1 MKQDCSTSSQHTL
14 CGFHCQIFV
23 QKKWIQ
29 IEQDV
34 GKTID
39 YERRVI
45 KINTIETIVRDV
57 C

>member
-14 CGFHCQIFV
+14 CGFHCQIFA